1 MVSSLCPPLG
11 ADVVSDLTGNVVTIG
26 TVRTQLD
33 GHNKVDFYQTAVH
46 LPIMESV
53 IQDFTRL
60 KFKTDITFEYLYGIA
75 KN

>member
-11 ADVVSDLTGNVVTIG
+11 ADVVTDLTGNVVTIG
-26 TVRTQLD
+26 KVRTQLD

-46 LPIMESV
+46 LLIMESV
-53 IQDFTRL
+53 IQDFTSL